1 MGRGLAIA
9 CLGAAL
15 VGCAGPQRAA
25 TAPLE
30 LLPVPATAA
39 VGAFALMRTEVSN
52 AQFAA
57 FVAATGYVTDAE
69 RDGVGHV
76 WMGRWSLVRRA
87 DWRHPH
93 GPRSSVDD
101 RGDHPVVM
109 VSQRDGAAFCAHHGL
124 RLPSDAEWT
133 VAVRGSDS
141 HRYLWGNRPPRAPW
155 IHRLGNLGRLR
166 PCCAADDRDGH
177 LLTAPVGSYPAGA
190 GPFGHLDLLGN
201 VWEWTT
207 TPARNPDGKVI
218 IRGAGWGN
226 SDTAVAAT
234 LRHAN
239 PPRRALNMVG
249 VRCASG
255 APTRA
260 RIAP

>member
-1 MGRGLAIA
+1 MIRALAIA
-9 CLGAAL
+9 CVVAAACTGA
-15 VGCAGPQRAA
+15 QRPMP
-25 TAPLE
+25 APLE

-39 VGAFALMRTEVSN
+39 VPAFALLRTEVSN

-57 FVAATGYVTDAE
+57 FVAATRHVTDAE

-76 WMGRWSLVRRA
+76 WMKRWSLVRGA

-93 GPRSSVDD
+93 GPRSSI
-101 RGDHPVVM
+101 RGLDDHPVVL
-109 VSQRDGAAFCAHHGL
+109 VSQHDGAAFCAHHGL

-133 VAVRGSDS
+133 AAVRGSDN

-166 PCCAADDRDGH
+166 PCCAPDDRDGH
-177 LLTAPVGSYPAGA
+177 DLTAPVGSYPDGA

-201 VWEWTT
+201 VWEWTA
-207 TPARNPDGKVI
+207 TPAGNPPGKVI
-218 IRGAGWGN
+218 IRGGGWGN

-234 LRHAN
+234 IRHAN
-239 PPRRALNMVG
+239 PPRRGLNMVG
-249 VRCASG
+249 VRCASS

-260 RIAP
+260 RIDP